1 MSDILNRSIRRA
13 IVQSATAAA
22 LLVIPSLTSAA
33 DNNPVPTVEVA
44 HFWIAPSE
52 NKALDVYR
60 RAWTAAG
67 GRWTDTTAVSRTAEL
82 QMVLDRIAN
91 GYPPTVMQWNAHE
104 GSQELSE
111 KGVVQDIEAVATA
124 DHWRDFLPAS
134 ILESITYKGRVFL
147 APTNIHAENWLW
159 TNRKI
164 FDQLGLEPPRSWDE
178 VLSSAEKIA
187 AAGYQPI
194 AMGNGPWEA
203 SLIFNT
209 IIYAAYGHDDYVRLM
224 KGADAQA
231 VMDDRMIQALELLR
245 RLKPYISTDRADKT
259 WAGASRAVGEGRAAM
274 QFMGDWAKGELL
286 NAGFVL
292 GKDFRCS
299 LTPGTADT
307 YFLDIDAFAFP
318 LTNRIEDQQ
327 AQMLFARKIMQMD
340 NQVAFN
346 AIKGGISV
354 RTDVLRDQLDSCAQI
369 GLDRIVKSK
378 LTVPAQS
385 SAMLTHLSEGW
396 IVAVANYLNNP
407 AITPKAAQKELYE
420 LLWQK

>member
-1 MSDILNRSIRRA
+1 MNDVLSQKIRRVIVRSTTVA
-13 IVQSATAAA
+13 I
-22 LLVIPSLTSAA
+22 LLVMPSLASAA
-33 DNNPVPTVEVA
+33 DDAPVPTVEVA

-67 GRWTDTTAVSRTAEL
+67 GRWTDTMAANRTAEL

-91 GYPPTVMQWNAHE
+91 GYPPTVMQWNVHE

-111 KGVVQDIEAVATA
+111 MGVVQDIEEVATA

-134 ILESITYKGRVFL
+134 ILEAITYKGRVFL

-164 FDQLGLEPPRSWDE
+164 FDELGLEPPRSWDE

-187 AAGYQPI
+187 AAGHQPI
-194 AMGNGPWEA
+194 AMGNGPWEV
-203 SLIFNT
+203 SLIFNA
-209 IIYAAYGHDDYVRLM
+209 IIYGVYGRDDYLRLM

-327 AQMLFARKIMQMD
+327 AQALFARKTMQMD

-346 AIKGGISV
+346 AIKGAISV
-354 RTDVLRDQLDSCAQI
+354 RTDVTQDQIDSCARI
-369 GLDRIVKSK
+369 GLDRIAKSN

-385 SAMLTHLSEGW
+385 SAMPTHMSEGW
-396 IVAVANYLNNP
+396 IVAVANYLNDSSV
-407 AITPKAAQKELYE
+407 TPKAAQKELYE

>member
-1 MSDILNRSIRRA
+1 MNDVLSQKIRRVIVRSTTVA
-13 IVQSATAAA
+13 I
-22 LLVIPSLTSAA
+22 LLVMPSLASAA
-33 DNNPVPTVEVA
+33 DDVPVPTVEVA

-67 GRWTDTTAVSRTAEL
+67 GRWTDTMAANRTAEL

-91 GYPPTVMQWNAHE
+91 GYPPTVMQWNVHE

-111 KGVVQDIEAVATA
+111 MGVVQDIEEVATA

-134 ILESITYKGRVFL
+134 ILEAITYKGRVFL

-164 FDQLGLEPPRSWDE
+164 FDELGLEPPRSWDE

-187 AAGYQPI
+187 AAGHQPI
-194 AMGNGPWEA
+194 AVGNGPWEV
-203 SLIFNT
+203 SLIFNA
-209 IIYAAYGHDDYVRLM
+209 IIYGVYGRDDYLRLM

-245 RLKPYISTDRADKT
+245 RLKPYISTDRTDKT

-327 AQMLFARKIMQMD
+327 AQALFARKIMQMD

-346 AIKGGISV
+346 AIKGAISV
-354 RTDVLRDQLDSCAQI
+354 RTDVTQDQIDSCARI
-369 GLDRIVKSK
+369 GLDRIANSN

-385 SAMLTHLSEGW
+385 SAMPTHMSEGW
-396 IVAVANYLNNP
+396 IVAVANYLNNSS
-407 AITPKAAQKELYE
+407 ITPKVVQKELYE